1 MKTRLLVIAGISALV
16 FFNGCQEEEAL
27 PPKAPVVNA
36 TTDEP
41 TIDSGTTASITL
53 NSDVST
59 ASFKWTVVANGVS
72 GASDGSGNSIAQ
84 TLHATGAISGTVTYV
99 ITPQAN
105 GVDGI
110 PVSVIITVKP
120 VVKITYL
127 ADVKQIFTTSCT
139 PCHMASG
146 YNSVKFDNYVVAK
159 SKITDILD
167 RVQRTPGT
175 SGFMPQGG
183 TKISAE
189 NIATLKKWLADGL
202 LEK

>member
-1 MKTRLLVIAGISALV
+1 MKTRLLVIAGFLALL
-16 FFNGCQEEEAL
+16 FFNGCKEEEAL
-27 PPKAPVVNA
+27 PPKVPVVNA
-36 TTDEP
+36 TTDMP
-41 TIDSGTTASITL
+41 TIDSGTTASISL
-53 NSDVST
+53 KSDVST
-59 ASFKWTVVANGVS
+59 ANFKWTVIVNSVS

-84 TLHATGAISGTVTYV
+84 TLHATGAVAGTATYI

-120 VVKITYL
+120 VVKITYQ

-139 PCHMASG
+139 PCHMTSG
-146 YNSVKFDNYVVAK
+146 YNSVKLDNYTVAK
-159 SKITDILD
+159 SKITTILD
-167 RVQRTPGT
+167 RVQRTQGT

-183 TKISAE
+183 TKISDE